1 MESLI
6 KRYSMCILLHVIS
19 SHFLTMCYPVKKNT
33 YVIYTLIHF
42 HISKL
47 SSGLDC
53 YTVISLFLL
62 ADDCYTIFLLQII
75 NIMVLRCWK
84 RMKWRTRMKL
94 SQLVAMNMKR
104 VRNSRVRTMKELR
117 QPERI
122 VSQMWK
128 VPGCLWW
135 FTAFAWVLEQLNQF
149 SPNLRYAPLVD

>member
-1 MESLI
+1 
-6 KRYSMCILLHVIS
+6 MCILLHVIS

-33 YVIYTLIHF
+33 YVIYMLIHF

-62 ADDCYTIFLLQII
+62 ADDCYTILLLQII

-94 SQLVAMNMKR
+94 SQLVPMNMKR

-122 VSQMWK
+122 VSQM
-128 VPGCLWW
+128 
-135 FTAFAWVLEQLNQF
+135 
-149 SPNLRYAPLVD
+149 